1 MAERIDIIISGQNS
15 GAAQMFR
22 DTESQ
27 INSLGT
33 SAQRT
38 AARFDVLSMAQQKTR
53 GSAQELAHSFRAEE
67 RAAQQA
73 AGGVGLLNQ
82 KLVTLNTA
90 KAHVAGL
97 TGEVDKLANKLLL
110 AGGAATALELAAAAR
125 YTAGALVEG
134 AGRGADVAGLRSIM
148 GGDEAAAAGQF
159 ETIRQIAKKPG
170 VNVEGGLFLARGLQ
184 AAERDASEAA
194 RAVDTLGNAIA
205 VVGKGSAEFD
215 RASIALVQM
224 ASKADLSA
232 QEFRQLAEAG
242 IPMAR
247 ILKEAFGTSDEDA
260 IAKMDIT
267 GAEGFSRILAAL
279 EKMPE
284 AEDTAKNTIDNL
296 GIAWKE
302 ARIAFGEGLLAGD
315 TQGALQDVVTNLD
328 ELRDRM
334 RALGKTL
341 QPLLERGL
349 QVVEWLVDGSSKTA
363 EAARWTLALIP
374 PLTLL
379 AGAYGALTVAMTQ
392 YAAMRAILRAQD
404 ATDLVGGLA
413 GAPQAA
419 KAVTGATAAAQAA
432 QAVAAAKQLSLFE
445 MAGDAAAMRYATPA
459 QMSLPGMANLPQ
471 AAAYKP
477 YSTFKYTNL
486 DAALAIATAKD
497 GSEATGALAKA
508 TRGAATAAE
517 FLSSGLGILTVSV
530 GALAVAVALSKNA
543 IHSWNDETARQ
554 DEAANRHLSALAGD
568 GLISGANL
576 KAATVNPLTNDEVD
590 WVNRNESPFL
600 RWWYGSPQERRAMK
614 DALARQDEVEEAR
627 GVGAVGVAQAQ
638 AVKEQEANLE
648 LIEARVREAENLHR
662 PEADVVK
669 LLKEQRHTQEEIWK
683 DRKRLIELR
692 GASGVPGMEKEAVEE
707 ARKLENEMRIA
718 RSEWQRADE
727 QRRFAAMEREIKSGE
742 SLVAL
747 EQTREQHLEATAAS
761 EDAIVEKRKQIREI
775 QEALWDKEVEVA
787 KLKEASEPG
796 ITERTTLEV
805 ERERLQTQIADL
817 NRDRARAK
825 QLAGNELAVR
835 QAQLG
840 ATQSGIGMARMMR
853 RPEQE
858 IEAAREREAAL
869 LEDIWRRRE
878 AAAAKQAK
886 EERDLNI
893 LARERVSLEQERA
906 EFAFRRIMEERRE
919 ALAQAEAGAMR
930 SGGALG
936 LAQAQLDAGRGRG
949 AGGAELARL
958 QHEERQRQEAHWQRQ
973 LEVAKRAAELEE
985 NPAKAA
991 ASLEAA
997 RLRIAAERIQME
1009 SRLLQEQ
1016 RDFQRELIGGRQA
1029 RASSQADYLKD
1040 WLDQAKRLSPAE
1052 RGASGIDDSMIAAGE
1067 AGLKLRRQQARQ
1079 AAADA
1084 ARADI
1089 SRMRPELRPDAAA
1102 KAAADLAREQLG
1114 YLREQNEL
1122 VRQRREAQQSYAQS
1136 ALALVDQQ
1144 LDKAYEEHRAAAEIN
1159 ALWEQRR
1166 RIQHQLNTGAIA
1178 AAQAEDRVIGSTLNM
1193 AAELNRIEQERREQ
1207 AERRIEAEQRYR
1219 HEITEQRQMA
1229 VERAEVNG
1237 IGAGPGA
1244 ADLLSV
1250 KAQLLDLTEQEV
1262 AAYEAGKQAAEE
1274 AYDAARMA
1282 EAAGLQQQGK
1292 KLEVAQMQAEVARD
1306 QRDRAKEITD
1316 EASAWAEVATER
1328 ARLLGMSEQQIDLLR
1343 QQEEVAKRAQA
1354 EQLAATGDLIGA
1366 AQAYND
1372 VLAMQN
1378 QRLDDNAA
1386 TSVRWAEA
1394 YAERLELLG
1403 AIPAV
1408 QQAAQAEVERRK
1420 FAQAETLARHDL
1432 LGAQEMVNDILRER
1446 QRGRDQGAASS
1457 APTGTGYQGRGG
1469 GSPERVVIGGDLALV
1484 ENILNTA
1491 RFFGGGGSPFGR
1503 MLNAIGQ
1510 PRTGD
1515 ITRDV
1520 RRAVEDRDR
1529 ALVRSIADA
1538 IRGR

>member
-27 INSLGT
+27 ITSLGT

-53 GSAQELAHSFRAEE
+53 GSAQELAHSFRAQE
-67 RAAQQA
+67 RAAHQA

-82 KLVTLNTA
+82 KLVTLSTA

-97 TGEVDKLANKLLL
+97 TSEVGKLSNQLLL

-148 GGDEAAAAGQF
+148 GGDQAAAAGQF

-184 AAERDASEAA
+184 AAEQDADKATRSVAA
-194 RAVDTLGNAIA
+194 LGNTIA

-215 RASIALVQM
+215 RASLALVQM
-224 ASKADLSA
+224 AGKADLSA

-247 ILKEAFGTSDEDA
+247 LLKDAFGTSDEEA
-260 IAKMDIT
+260 ISKMDIT
-267 GAEGFSRILAAL
+267 GAEGFNRILAAL

-284 AEDTAKNTIDNL
+284 AEDTAKNTIENL

-334 RALGKTL
+334 RALGETL

-349 QVVEWLVDGSSKTA
+349 QVVEWLVDGNSKTA

-404 ATDLVGGLA
+404 TTDLVGGLA
-413 GAPQAA
+413 GAAQAA

-432 QAVAAAKQLSLFE
+432 PVAGQLALFDLVD
-445 MAGDAAAMRYATPA
+445 DAAI
-459 QMSLPGMANLPQ
+459 SK
-471 AAAYKP
+471 AASSAA
-477 YSTFKYTNL
+477 SGFRYTNL

-508 TRGAATAAE
+508 SRGAASAAE
-517 FLSSGLGILTVSV
+517 FLSSGLGILTVGV

-543 IHSWNDETARQ
+543 IHSWNDESARQ
-554 DEAANRHLSALAGD
+554 DEAANKHLSALAGE

-614 DALARQDEVEEAR
+614 DALARQDEVEGAR

-662 PEADVVK
+662 PEAEVVK

-692 GASGVPGMEKEAVEE
+692 GASGVPGMEKEAIEE

-761 EDAIVEKRKQIREI
+761 EDVIVEKRKQIRAI
-775 QEALWDKEVEVA
+775 QEALWAKEIAVA
-787 KLKEASEPG
+787 KEKEASDPG
-796 ITERTTLEV
+796 IFERTTLEV
-805 ERERLQTQIADL
+805 EREKLQQQIADI
-817 NRDRARAK
+817 NRDRAREK
-825 QLAGNELAVR
+825 QLASNELAVR

-840 ATQSGIGMARMMR
+840 STQSGIGMARLMR
-853 RPEQE
+853 RPEEE

-893 LARERVSLEQERA
+893 LARERVALEQERA
-906 EFAFRRIMEERRE
+906 EFAFRRIMEERRD
-919 ALAQAEAGAMR
+919 ALALAEAAQMR

-958 QHEERQRQEAHWQRQ
+958 QHEERQRQETHWQRQ

-991 ASLEAA
+991 ASLEAQ
-997 RLRIAAERIQME
+997 RLQIAAERIQME

-1016 RDFQRELIGGRQA
+1016 RDFHRELIGGRQA

-1052 RGASGIDDSMIAAGE
+1052 RGAAGIDDSMIASAE
-1067 AGLKLRRQQARQ
+1067 AGLKLRRQQAMQ

-1089 SRMRPELRPDAAA
+1089 AGLRPELRPDAAA

-1114 YLREQNEL
+1114 YLREQNDL

-1166 RIQHQLNTGAIA
+1166 RIQQQLNAGAVA
-1178 AAQAEDRVIGSTLNM
+1178 AAQAEDRVIGSTLNT

-1207 AERRIEAEQRYR
+1207 VERRTEAEQRYR

-1237 IGAGPGA
+1237 IGPSTGSGLGA

-1262 AAYEAGKQAAEE
+1262 AAYEAGKRAAEE
-1274 AYDAARMA
+1274 AYDAARLA

-1292 KLEVAQMQAEVARD
+1292 QLEAAQMQADVARD
-1306 QRDRAKEITD
+1306 QRERAKEITD

-1366 AQAYND
+1366 AHAYND

-1394 YAERLELLG
+1394 YAERLELMG
-1403 AIPAV
+1403 ASPVA

-1420 FAQAETLARHDL
+1420 FAQAETLARHDR
-1432 LGAQEMVNDILRER
+1432 LGAQEMVNDILKDRKAALEAR
-1446 QRGRDQGAASS
+1446 NRDSGPGAQ
-1457 APTGTGYQGRGG
+1457 YQGRGG
-1469 GSPERVVIGGDLALV
+1469 SSPDRVVMGGDLALV

-1503 MLNAIGQ
+1503 MLNAIGE